1 MTTALRAFYTLASL
15 SEVLNIMQE
24 LGGVTKVGVVNSRDS
39 INKNGWKKFLTIK
52 AQTRV
57 GDEI

>member
-15 SEVLNIMQE
+15 SEVLNIVQA
-24 LGGVTKVGVVNSRDS
+24 LGGVIKVGVVNSRDG
-39 INKNGWKKFLTIK
+39 INKNGWKKLLTIK